1 MLGGFGGGIP
11 NFSYFKKKMKKDLVV
26 REKGVI
32 STYETRIHFQ
42 NHKNHKP

>member
-1 MLGGFGGGIP
+1 LGVLGIGVYVRVEYGGCIP

-32 STYETRIHFQ
+32 STYE
-42 NHKNHKP
+42 